1 MPTSTPAAP
10 PPPAGASA
18 FRLDELD
25 QRILEMLRVN
35 ARLPVVKMAHALGV
49 TRATVQARMAALEGA
64 GVITGY
70 TVGVSHPRQGPRI
83 RAMIMLSV
91 ASRAEPEVVQALS
104 RRYEIVKLWAT
115 SGRYDLCALAVTD
128 HTEELDALIER
139 IRGVQGVQDTFSTIL
154 LSTKLDRPDWV

>member
-1 MPTSTPAAP
+1 MPGATTPTAAP
-10 PPPAGASA
+10 VTA

-25 QRILEMLRVN
+25 QQILEMLRVN

-49 TRATVQARMAALEGA
+49 TRSTVQSRIDAMEHA

-91 ASRAEPEVVQALS
+91 TSRSEPDVVQALS
-104 RRYEIVKLWAT
+104 KRFEIVKLWAT
-115 SGRYDLCALAVTD
+115 SGRYDLCALAVTE
-128 HTEELDALIER
+128 HTEELDALIDR
-139 IRGVQGVQDTFSTIL
+139 IRGVQGVEDTFSTIL
-154 LSTKLDRPDWV
+154 LSTKLDRPDWA

>member
-1 MPTSTPAAP
+1 MPGATTPTAAP
-10 PPPAGASA
+10 VPA

-25 QRILEMLRVN
+25 QQILEMLRVN

-49 TRATVQARMAALEGA
+49 TRSTVQSRIDAMEHA

-91 ASRAEPEVVQALS
+91 RSRSEPDVVQALS
-104 RRYEIVKLWAT
+104 KRFEIVKLWAT
-115 SGRYDLCALAVTD
+115 SGRYDLCALAVTE
-128 HTEELDALIER
+128 HTEELDALIDR
-139 IRGVQGVQDTFSTIL
+139 IRGVQGVEDTFSTIL
-154 LSTKLDRPDWV
+154 LSTKLDRPDWA

>member
-1 MPTSTPAAP
+1 MPGATTPTAAP
-10 PPPAGASA
+10 VPA

-25 QRILEMLRVN
+25 QQILEMLRVN

-49 TRATVQARMAALEGA
+49 TRSTVQSRIDAMEHA

-91 ASRAEPEVVQALS
+91 TSRSEPDVVQALS
-104 RRYEIVKLWAT
+104 KRFEIVKLWAT
-115 SGRYDLCALAVTD
+115 SGRYDLCALAVTE
-128 HTEELDALIER
+128 HTEELDALIDR
-139 IRGVQGVQDTFSTIL
+139 IRGVQGVEDTFSTIL
-154 LSTKLDRPDWV
+154 LSTKLDRPDWA